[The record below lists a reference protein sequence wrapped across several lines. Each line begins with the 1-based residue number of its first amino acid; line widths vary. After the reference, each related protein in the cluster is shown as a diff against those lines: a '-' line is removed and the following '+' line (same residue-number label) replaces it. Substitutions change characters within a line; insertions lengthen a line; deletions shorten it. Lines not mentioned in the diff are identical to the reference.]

1 MSKMIQLRNVPDGLY
16 RRLKSRAALEGFS
29 LSGYLLKEIEQ
40 VVSRPTLHEVAAR
53 LATRTAVKYKISPA
67 EILREGRS
75 RR

>member
-1 MSKMIQLRNVPDGLY
+1 M
-16 RRLKSRAALEGFS
+16 EGFS

-40 VVSRPTLHEVAAR
+40 VVSRPTLQEVAAR